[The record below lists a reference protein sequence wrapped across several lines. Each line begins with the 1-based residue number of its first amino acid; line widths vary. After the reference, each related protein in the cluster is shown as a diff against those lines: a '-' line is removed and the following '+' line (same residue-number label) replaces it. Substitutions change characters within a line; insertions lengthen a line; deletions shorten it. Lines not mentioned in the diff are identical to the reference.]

1 LSSASA
7 SASASALSSSDDEDE
22 KDEDEKD
29 EDEDEDMVSSD
40 IVFSLLNL
48 NQKMQKKKFLD
59 RVTRI
64 RLIRYAEELEIKG
77 TGLSKPILLEKIIEK
92 NKLNN
97 LAKNKKINKASTK
110 ITKKIFEDVIEQV
123 VSSGNKEPSE
133 KKVLEIV
140 EERISA
146 NLPVQP
152 KFVANEIIKQET
164 ANTITEKIYND
175 VVDYVVFYKTK
186 EPSKELVLRIVE
198 EIISSNQPVKI
209 DLVAKKIIEE
219 QEYAKKYGV
228 IQKKKIPSPKTS
240 DKKNEQDKFL
250 EEEERKKRKE
260 REEKIKLE
268 KERKFLEEE
277 KIKTDENLQINQN
290 FLRTVDFKDIE
301 DSIREIEKP
310 DAHIYNIT
318 KVKKSVY
325 QSLGLIN

>member
-1 LSSASA
+1 
-7 SASASALSSSDDEDE
+7 LSSSDDEDE
-22 KDEDEKD
+22 ED
-29 EDEDEDMVSSD
+29 DMVSSD
-40 IVFSLLNL
+40 IVFSLLNSSR
-48 NQKMQKKKFLD
+48 KMQKKELLD
-59 RVTRI
+59 KVTRNG
-64 RLIRYAEELEIKG
+64 LIRYAEELEIKG
-77 TGLSKPILLEKIIEK
+77 TGFSKPFLLEKIIEK

-97 LAKNKKINKASTK
+97 ITENKKINKASTK

-175 VVDYVVFYKTK
+175 VVDYLVFYNAK

-198 EIISSNQPVKI
+198 EIISSNQLVKT
-209 DLVAKKIIEE
+209 DLVAKKIIEQ
-219 QEYAKKYGV
+219 QEYAQKYGV
-228 IQKKKIPSPKTS
+228 IQKKKTSSPKTS

-268 KERKFLEEE
+268 EERKKRKEREEKIKLEEERKRKEREE